1 MVAGAP
7 SPSSSETPAVRADIT
22 SRGEVERLVDAFYA
36 RVRADDILAPIFD
49 GVAHTNWHNHL
60 PKMYDFWTTV
70 LFGQAAY
77 SGNPLEVHRELA
89 GRVPLG
95 EAEFERWLEL
105 FRATVDTLFSGPGAD
120 HAKVRAARIA
130 AVMQHH
136 ISRDQVLRR

>member
-1 MVAGAP
+1 MVTGAP
-7 SPSSSETPAVRADIT
+7 SPSSSETAVVRADIT

-36 RVRADDILAPIFD
+36 RVRADGVLAPIFD
-49 GVAHTNWHNHL
+49 DVAHVDWNQHL

-77 SGNPLEVHRELA
+77 SGNPLAVHRELA

-95 EAEFERWLEL
+95 EPEFERWLEV

-120 HAKVRAARIA
+120 HVKVRAARIA

-136 ISRDQVLRR
+136 ISRDQAMRR